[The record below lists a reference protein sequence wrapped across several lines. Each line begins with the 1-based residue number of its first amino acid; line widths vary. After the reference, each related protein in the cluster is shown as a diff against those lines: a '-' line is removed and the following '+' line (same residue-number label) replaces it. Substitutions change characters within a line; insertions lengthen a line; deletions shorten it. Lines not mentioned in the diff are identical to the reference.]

1 VDKALTRYLEK
12 KKLKTKDLLVQKDIL
27 VQKIKDYKL

>member
-1 VDKALTRYLEK
+1 VDRALTKYLEK
-12 KKLKTKDLLVQKDIL
+12 KKLNTEDLLAQKDIL